1 MFNARLAASTFF
13 IIAILPAQLHSYNEL
28 SNITNTIH
36 KNLNGPSFE
45 DQSVDDFSSSPPDGG
60 GPASGLT
67 GLSGMSGAGVGTCG
81 SCKMREAVRT
91 RSLEAIKEQILLRL
105 GMQTALNTTGRKL
118 PEVPQDF
125 FAKYP
130 NLQQHGMLS
139 DQPQQPIFK
148 PGYNIMEE
156 EDIMHIKTENIM
168 VFSKPCEFI
177 LIN

>member
-1 MFNARLAASTFF
+1 MYNSETRYAKLLASTFL

-60 GPASGLT
+60 GPASSGM
-67 GLSGMSGAGVGTCG
+67 LSGMAGAGVGTCG

-91 RSLEAIKEQILLRL
+91 RSLEAIKEQILFRL
-105 GMQTALNTTGRKL
+105 GMQSALNTTGRKL
-118 PEVPQDF
+118 PEVSQDF

-139 DQPQQPIFK
+139 DQPQPTFK

-168 VFSKPCEFI
+168 VFSKPCK
-177 LIN
+177 L